1 MGFCAALAQVR
12 LLREQAVA
20 TTATTPAAVA
30 LQTLATVS
38 AGAALVDPPHHHLS
52 IYVCLL
58 PPPLHVSLCEPVSS
72 HRSH

>member
-1 MGFCAALAQVR
+1 MGCCAALAQVR

-38 AGAALVDPPHHHLS
+38 AGAALVN
-52 IYVCLL
+52 
-58 PPPLHVSLCEPVSS
+58 PPPPTSPFMFASYPRLSM
-72 HRSH
+72 